1 MRMIPKPR
9 QAIVLVAGLLAC
21 LPAWAIDCRRAVE
34 DPARLICK
42 SRRLLAADQGLNSVY
57 SAALAHARQPGEVE
71 RSQRSWI
78 SAVQSRCTTE
88 ACLAKAYAVRI
99 GQLADSYAPWCEAR
113 RGALQHDWRGTG
125 GAFFEELS
133 IGAGSFSSWLHQRP
147 ESSGRWSAQ
156 GCSLTLKVEGDSVEF
171 RWILLDIGAQRLRV
185 FDLDD
190 QDVTVYRRGDGP

>member
-1 MRMIPKPR
+1 MRVIPKPR
-9 QAIVLVAGLLAC
+9 RAMVLVVGLLAC

-42 SRRLLAADQGLNSVY
+42 SRQLLAADQGLNSVY
-57 SAALAHARQPGEVE
+57 SAALAHARRPGEVE

-78 SAVQSRCTTE
+78 VAVQSRCTTE
-88 ACLAKAYAVRI
+88 ACLAEAYAVRI

-113 RGALQHDWRGTG
+113 RAGLQGDWRGTG

-133 IGAGSFSSWLHQRP
+133 IGAGNFSSWLHQRP
-147 ESSGRWSAQ
+147 VTSGRWSAQ
-156 GCSLTLKVEGDSVEF
+156 GCTLTLQAQADGVEF
-171 RWILLDIGAQRLRV
+171 RWILLDLGPKRLRV

-190 QDVTVYRRGDGP
+190 QDVSVYRRGNGS